1 MKMTSKTADIK
12 NPLLRRI
19 WRRLSSDASWVRH
32 FGDFREK
39 EFCGQIERP
48 NYTYGMLRAAD
59 TALFFGHK
67 SVTVCEFGVAS
78 GWGLLNMIKVSELI
92 HSETGI
98 KFRIVGFDTGAG
110 LPAVH
115 GYKDHPE
122 LWSGGDFAM
131 GDTDALKAKI
141 SGKAE
146 LILGNIN
153 DTINGFV
160 STLSAGSPLGF
171 VSVDVDIY
179 SGTVAALKVLSG
191 DVNCYLPAISFY
203 LDDVSSYFS
212 NEACGELAAVLEH
225 NESHPIQCIHADRSL
240 PGLRP
245 QRTEGWYRHMY
256 VCHMLEHSARNK
268 PRDRGALHLMEHLNL
283 MGALR

>member
-1 MKMTSKTADIK
+1 MASKSADIR
-12 NPLLRRI
+12 NPLLRKI

-39 EFCGQIERP
+39 EFYGQIKRP

-67 SVTVCEFGVAS
+67 GVTACEFGVAS
-78 GWGLLNMIKVSELI
+78 GRGLLNMIEVSELI
-92 HSETGI
+92 QAETGV

-110 LPAVH
+110 LPAVQ

-131 GDTDALKAKI
+131 GDTNALKAKI
-141 SGKAE
+141 AGKAE
-146 LILGNIN
+146 LILGNID
-153 DTINGFV
+153 DTIKDFV
-160 STLSAGSPLGF
+160 STLNADSPLGF
-171 VSVDVDIY
+171 VSIDVDIY
-179 SGTVAALKVLSG
+179 SGTVSALRGLNG
-191 DVNCYLPAISFY
+191 NVNCYLPAISFY

-225 NESHPIQCIHADRSL
+225 NLAQPMRCIYPDRSL

-245 QRTEGWYRHMY
+245 MRTEGWYRHMY
-256 VCHMLEHSARNK
+256 VGHMLDHPARNK
-268 PRDRGALHLMEHLNL
+268 PRERDALHLMEHLDL